1 MIQPIGNLSPL
12 IPVTNSASTSAA
24 TGTGSAQGGFA
35 SALAKALDSVNS
47 AIQGS
52 QEQGIALAAG
62 TAPSIASVMESATQA
77 QLAID
82 LTVQVRDRVVQAYNQ
97 IMSMQV

>member
-1 MIQPIGNLSPL
+1 VIQPIGNVSPL
-12 IPVTNSASTSAA
+12 TAVTSSTSTSAL
-24 TGTGSAQGGFA
+24 TGNGQSQGGFA
-35 SALAKALDSVNS
+35 SELAKALDSVNS